1 MKKRFVLKIAT
12 LLLCMTLAA
21 AAAFSFT
28 ACSRSEPSPQTT
40 AEDQTSASPAATE
53 VGSGKTKFTFTVVDG
68 QGKETVFEV
77 STDKENVGDALQE
90 LGLISGEESQYGL
103 YVKTVIGITADY
115 NVDQTYWAWYV
126 NGEMASVGVDQTPV
140 TAGGNYA
147 FKVSK

>member
-1 MKKRFVLKIAT
+1 
-12 LLLCMTLAA
+12 MTLAA

-28 ACSRSEPSPQTT
+28 ACCRSEPSPQTT

-126 NGEMASVGVDQTPV
+126 NGEMASAGVDQTPV